1 MQKLLRGNRF
11 AAIIMASALT
21 SFALTAGP
29 RGEACASMRVVPAIM
44 TFEDGKK
51 DRKDFKVS
59 NTSQRTQ
66 YLDITAFRI
75 TEPGASPEDL
85 QTNPD
90 PEEVGLLVAPRKIIL
105 RPGETKLIRTILL
118 EQNIENDQAWRVS
131 IKPVIGDVTAKSN
144 GTLISIAFNAL
155 VIGRPTAPNPDVKG
169 HWEDHTLVLHNYGNS
184 YSKVIEGQQCVPG
197 IACKNVKPKR
207 IWPGESHHIE
217 FPHKGHVK
225 IKFENSEQL
234 LSY

>member
-1 MQKLLRGNRF
+1 MQRQLRGKRF
-11 AAIIMASALT
+11 ATIIIASALT
-21 SFALTAGP
+21 ALAV
-29 RGEACASMRVVPAIM
+29 GEAFASMRVVPAIM

-51 DRKDFKVS
+51 NRKDFKVS

-75 TEPGASPEDL
+75 PKPGVFPEDL
-85 QTNPD
+85 QTHPD
-90 PEEVGLLVAPRKIIL
+90 PEKVGLLVAPRKIIL

-118 EQNIENDQAWRVS
+118 EQNIKNDQAWRVS
-131 IKPVIGDVTAKSN
+131 IKPVIGDITAKSN
-144 GTLISIAFNAL
+144 GTLVNVAFNAL

-169 HWEDHTLVLHNYGNS
+169 HWEDRTLVLHNSGNS
-184 YSKVIEGQQCVPG
+184 YSKVIEGQQCVPDV
-197 IACKNVKPKR
+197 ACKDVKPKR

-225 IKFENSEQL
+225 IKFENSEQPHT
-234 LSY
+234 Y